1 MTLFTRKAE
10 YEMPSALSS
19 SFEPEAAILGAS
31 MRIESLVKVDELK
44 NMNDV
49 SGESVEYFD
58 IAF

>member
-1 MTLFTRKAE
+1 
-10 YEMPSALSS
+10 MPSALSS